1 MICLES
7 LILRTCERKALLEH
21 DSCVRILEMH
31 AEAMHGSICAAGT
44 KYYLPVRRSCSWSGQ
59 RLQCMWTHVVQ
70 ITNPIRKR
78 IAIRNGF
85 RNVISSFVNRPND
98 SWSSSSL
105 LSMIIS
111 FLSFDYLSTYC
122 CVYYVSITEALIIP
136 ISKKDFKKKKNQF
149 SFFFFQISM
158 DCWNQFL
165 QGICMCVCVCVCV
178 CVCCCC
184 CCLVISLEHLS
195 THCCVYSWMCNTSS
209 MKLINSLLNIWQGAK
224 FNIFDYFS
232 ITM

>member
-1 MICLES
+1 MAPRRPRQWACSQRNKSRSETAFGPFPNLKAWFYPLWTQSSFKSGFWNAKKMAFWIVICLES

-44 KYYLPVRRSCSWSGQ
+44 NYYLPVRRSCLWSGQ

-78 IAIRNGF
+78 IAIQNGF

-98 SWSSSSL
+98 SWSSSAL
-105 LSMIIS
+105 LSMITS

-136 ISKKDFKKKKNQF
+136 ISKKR
-149 SFFFFQISM
+149 
-158 DCWNQFL
+158 L
-165 QGICMCVCVCVCV
+165 
-178 CVCCCC
+178 
-184 CCLVISLEHLS
+184 
-195 THCCVYSWMCNTSS
+195 
-209 MKLINSLLNIWQGAK
+209 
-224 FNIFDYFS
+224 
-232 ITM
+232 